1 MNAPD
6 SKSSAGIGWK
16 AVLGFL
22 GVAALL
28 YYFASPGK
36 PSRRDEPL
44 SPAPEIRLPDLSG
57 RSVSLSDFKGK
68 VVLLDFWATWC
79 QPCIEELPE
88 LKALHA
94 AFSARGFTVLGV
106 SLDALGAQGV
116 GPFVRENQVPY
127 PVLLTG
133 GTPPSS
139 YPLMGLPTAFL
150 IDRQGRLARR
160 YLGPKTFAD
169 LAKDV
174 EKLLGP

>member
-1 MNAPD
+1 M
-6 SKSSAGIGWK
+6 GWK
-16 AVLGFL
+16 TLLGFFAA
-22 GVAALL
+22 AALL
-28 YYFASPGK
+28 YYLASPGK
-36 PSRRDEPL
+36 PARRDEPL

-57 RSVSLSDFKGK
+57 RRVSLSDFKGQ

-79 QPCIEELPE
+79 QPCLEELPE

-94 AFSARGFTVLGV
+94 AFQARGFTVMGV
-106 SLDALGAQGV
+106 SLDVLGAQAV

-127 PVLLTG
+127 PILLSG
-133 GTPPSS
+133 GTPPAN
-139 YPLMGLPTAFL
+139 YALMGLPTAFL

-160 YLGPKTFAD
+160 YLGPKTFAE